1 MTLAGFVLGLG
12 GLAVALV
19 IAIPIVFIAL
29 AVYAVWQLRKPEGW
43 EEK

>member
-1 MTLAGFVLGLG
+1 MTLAGYVLGLG

-19 IAIPIVFIAL
+19 IAIPIVLIGL
-29 AVYAVWQLRKPEGW
+29 AVYSVWQLRKPEGW